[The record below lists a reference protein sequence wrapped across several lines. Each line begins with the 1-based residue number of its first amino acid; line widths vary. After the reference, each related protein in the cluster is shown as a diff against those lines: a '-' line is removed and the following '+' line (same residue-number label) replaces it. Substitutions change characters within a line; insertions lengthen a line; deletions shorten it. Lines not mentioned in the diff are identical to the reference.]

1 MAKKTL
7 VGQSVGK
14 YRIDKLLGRGGMAE
28 VYKAYQENLDRYV
41 AIKVMHSFLAD
52 EEGFLARFKRE
63 AKAMASLNQN
73 NIVSV
78 YDFEVEEG
86 MYYIV
91 MEFVSGGTLKQRL
104 ELLSKSGD
112 RMPLSESVQLVM
124 EVAGALSYAH
134 KRGMVHRDIKPGNI
148 MLDEGGHAI
157 LTDFGIAKILSGP
170 TVTATGAMI
179 GTPAYMSPEQGLGQ
193 PGDER
198 SDLYALGVLFYQMS
212 TGRLPYDA
220 DTPLAVILKHVNE
233 PVPQPAVFNE
243 DIPQPIQDIIVKAMA
258 KNPDD
263 RFQSAQEMMLELKSA
278 ASASDMDLASAALI
292 SATVR
297 DRPTPIPKEPADA
310 TRVAPPAATIIAAQG
325 ATAPPPADATRVAPP
340 SAIGET
346 EIAVPIP
353 PTPPAATEIV
363 TSPVAA
369 SAAEKKGSKVWIIG
383 LVVLLLII
391 ALAAGGFF
399 IFGGSSD
406 PTPTPEEQLAVVDST
421 PSKTSEPTAT
431 IPEEILPTAD
441 NVSTA
446 VALIAATLTAQPTNT
461 PQPTATSAP
470 ENTPTPD
477 VTATFLASCVEDVE
491 LVNSYTYE
499 NENSNSAP
507 IGSNFTMNWVLR
519 NSGTCPLPA
528 GLKLIHSGGHEF
540 GDSEP
545 VILESLLDA
554 GVEETIIARLVAP
567 NQPGEYESIWQLVDE
582 SDNLIGPVLEF
593 AISVYEPW
601 TPTPR
606 PTNTP
611 EVSPTPVVVEPFGYH
626 VSLGNCVYQDRDW
639 VCDMFLTPYGGI
651 GPYTVLVSDAL
662 PPSRFEGAGPFTHS
676 ILGARCNPW
685 VNTITARDEGTGQE
699 LSEAKFYDPNS
710 FFEGG
715 CTFPP

>member
-7 VGQSVGK
+7 VGQTVGK
-14 YRIDKLLGRGGMAE
+14 YQIVELLGRGGMAE
-28 VYKAYQENLDRYV
+28 VYKAYQENLDRHV

-78 YDFEVEEG
+78 YDFEVQEG

-91 MEFVSGGTLKQRL
+91 MEFVSGGTLKRRL
-104 ELLSKSGD
+104 ELLSNNGD

-148 MLDEGGHAI
+148 MLDEGGHAV

-233 PVPQPAVFNE
+233 PVPQPAIFNE
-243 DIPQPIQDIIVKAMA
+243 DIPQPIQDVIVKAMA

-263 RFQSAQEMMLELKSA
+263 RYQSAQEMMIELKSA
-278 ASASDMDLASAALI
+278 ASASNMDVASAVLI
-292 SATVR
+292 AATVR
-297 DRPTPIPKEPADA
+297 DQPTPVPKQLADA
-310 TRVAPPAATIIAAQG
+310 TRVAPPAATIIAAKE
-325 ATAPPPADATRVAPP
+325 ASAPPPADATRVAPP
-340 SAIGET
+340 SPIGET

-353 PTPPAATEIV
+353 PIPPTPTEIAASPVPAAE
-363 TSPVAA
+363 S
-369 SAAEKKGSKVWIIG
+369 EKKGSKLWIIG

-391 ALAAGGFF
+391 AGAVGGFF

-406 PTPTPEEQLAVVDST
+406 PTPTPEEQLVAIDST
-421 PSKTSEPTAT
+421 PTRTSEPTVT
-431 IPEEILPTAD
+431 IPEEILPTVD

-461 PQPTATSAP
+461 PQPTSTLTP
-470 ENTPTPD
+470 TNTPTPNAS
-477 VTATFLASCVEDVE
+477 ATFLAGCESNVE
-491 LVNSYTYE
+491 LVDSYTYQ

-507 IGSNFTMNWVLR
+507 VSSNFTMNWVLR
-519 NSGTCPLPA
+519 NSGTCPLAA

-540 GDSEP
+540 GESEP
-545 VILESLLDA
+545 VILENLLDA
-554 GVEETIIARLVAP
+554 GVEETIITQLVAP
-567 NQPGEYESIWQLVDE
+567 NQPGQYDSIWQLVDE
-582 SDNLIGPVLEF
+582 SDNPIGPALEF
-593 AISVYEPW
+593 VISVYVPS

-611 EVSPTPVVVEPFGYH
+611 EVSPTPVVTEPFGYNI
-626 VSLGNCVYQDRDW
+626 SLGNCVYKNRDW
-639 VCDMFLTPYGGI
+639 VCDMYITPYGGI
-651 GPYTVLVSDAL
+651 GPYTALISDAS
-662 PPSRFEGAGPFTHS
+662 PPSRYEGTGPFTHS
-676 ILGARCNPW
+676 ILSARCSPW
-685 VNTITARDEGTGQE
+685 VNRITVRDQGSGQE
-699 LSEAKFYDPNS
+699 LSDARFYDPNS